1 MYKLGSINNNHYI
14 SNNMNNNSS
23 NTQSSNALSSH
34 TDSNLTPPPYQ
45 VPASECSSCGKF
57 KVLINHTQYVLNGRE
72 AKDGQPHL
80 WVEETPQGALFSI
93 QPTPN
98 SRKWKIISSK
108 SVLEL
113 R

>member
-1 MYKLGSINNNHYI
+1 MYKLGSINNNHYN

-23 NTQSSNALSSH
+23 HTVSSPTSP
-34 TDSNLTPPPYQ
+34 NLTPPIYQ
-45 VPASECSSCGKF
+45 VPASECSSCGKY

-72 AKDGQPHL
+72 AKEGQPHL
-80 WVEETPQGALFSI
+80 WVEETPQGPLFSI
-93 QPTPN
+93 QPTPH

>member
-1 MYKLGSINNNHYI
+1 MYKLGSINNNHYN

-23 NTQSSNALSSH
+23 NSVSSPTSP
-34 TDSNLTPPPYQ
+34 NLTPPIYQ
-45 VPASECSSCGKF
+45 VPASECTQCGKF

-72 AKDGQPHL
+72 AKEGQPHL
-80 WVEETPQGALFSI
+80 WVEETPQGQLFSI
-93 QPTPN
+93 QPTPH

>member
-1 MYKLGSINNNHYI
+1 MYKLGSINNNHYSS
-14 SNNMNNNSS
+14 SNNMNNK
-23 NTQSSNALSSH
+23 SSH
-34 TDSNLTPPPYQ
+34 TVPSYTELNLTPPIYQ
-45 VPASECSSCGKF
+45 VPASECTQCGKF

-72 AKDGQPHL
+72 AKEGQPYL

-93 QPTPN
+93 QRTPH

>member
-1 MYKLGSINNNHYI
+1 MYKLGSINNNHYS
-14 SNNMNNNSS
+14 SNNMNNK
-23 NTQSSNALSSH
+23 SSH
-34 TDSNLTPPPYQ
+34 TSSALNLKSPIYQ
-45 VPASECSSCGKF
+45 VPASECTQCGKF

-72 AKDGQPHL
+72 AKEGQPHL
-80 WVEETPQGALFSI
+80 WVEETPQGTLFSI
-93 QPTPN
+93 QPTPH

>member
-1 MYKLGSINNNHYI
+1 MVWGVIFSPHR
-14 SNNMNNNSS
+14 NNMNNKSS
-23 NTQSSNALSSH
+23 NTQSSPLSNH
-34 TDSNLTPPPYQ
+34 PMTPPIYQ
-45 VPASECSSCGKF
+45 VPASECSQCGKY

-93 QPTPN
+93 QRTPH

>member
-1 MYKLGSINNNHYI
+1 MYKLGSINNNHYS
-14 SNNMNNNSS
+14 SNNMNNSS
-23 NTQSSNALSSH
+23 DAPHAPYSLKS
-34 TDSNLTPPPYQ
+34 PIYQ
-45 VPASECSSCGKF
+45 VPASECSSCGKY
-57 KVLINHTQYVLNGRE
+57 KVLLNHTQYVLNGRE

-93 QPTPN
+93 QRTPN

-108 SVLEL
+108 SVLEI

>member
-1 MYKLGSINNNHYI
+1 MYKLGSINNNHYN
-14 SNNMNNNSS
+14 SNNMNNSS
-23 NTQSSNALSSH
+23 DPSH
-34 TDSNLTPPPYQ
+34 APHSLKPTPHQ
-45 VPASECSSCGKF
+45 VPASECSQCGKF
-57 KVLINHTQYVLNGRE
+57 KVLLNHTQYVLNGRE
-72 AKDGQPHL
+72 AKEGQPHL

-93 QPTPN
+93 QRTPH

>member
-1 MYKLGSINNNHYI
+1 MYKLGSINNNHYS
-14 SNNMNNNSS
+14 SNNMNNSS
-23 NTQSSNALSSH
+23 DALKAPHS
-34 TDSNLTPPPYQ
+34 LTPPIYQ
-45 VPASECSSCGKF
+45 VPASECTQCGKF

-72 AKDGQPHL
+72 AKEGQPHL
-80 WVEETPQGALFSI
+80 WVEETPQGVLSSI
-93 QPTPN
+93 QRTPH

>member
-1 MYKLGSINNNHYI
+1 MYKLGSINNNHYS
-14 SNNMNNNSS
+14 SNNMNNK
-23 NTQSSNALSSH
+23 SSH
-34 TDSNLTPPPYQ
+34 TSSAPYSLKSPIYQ

-72 AKDGQPHL
+72 ALDGQPHL
-80 WVEETPQGALFSI
+80 WVEETPQGQLFSI
-93 QPTPN
+93 QPTPH

>member
-1 MYKLGSINNNHYI
+1 MYKLGIINNNHYSS
-14 SNNMNNNSS
+14 SNNMNNSS
-23 NTQSSNALSSH
+23 DALKVPHSIKS
-34 TDSNLTPPPYQ
+34 PIYQ
-45 VPASECSSCGKF
+45 VPASECSQCGKF

-72 AKDGQPHL
+72 AQDGQPHL

-93 QPTPN
+93 QPTPH